1 MPYMMIS
8 TLIRLET
15 GPTYVGDAKSD
26 PVLMNHLE
34 ATLTKEPGQIFEVY
48 RTPLLPRE
56 VLNRLEKKGWKV
68 IAVTGVGETCIWT
81 LHRV

>member
-34 ATLTKEPGQIFEVY
+34 ATLTKEPGQI
-48 RTPLLPRE
+48 LLCCGGDVPCCIASD
-56 VLNRLEKKGWKV
+56 VSSVAGNRDDPSSMKS
-68 IAVTGVGETCIWT
+68 
-81 LHRV
+81 